1 MKSFVDFVDQL
12 SGKEGGGGAR
22 LRSRVTKEGTWLVPL
37 MLGRRNSS
45 NVINKGESFSSSKE
59 MVGYGGLSDGW
70 VAPLKRVVSALVSE
84 NLSLISTSA
93 GVAFPGQRFTVEENI
108 SRRKKKRKRNGT
120 GKEHFPAIVPEI
132 ELFEPLPF
140 DKFSR
145 VLLRAK

>member
-12 SGKEGGGGAR
+12 SGEGGGGEIT
-22 LRSRVTKEGTWLVPL
+22 LEGNEGGNLVGFPL